1 MLGNNVTY
9 NNSFGIE
16 CNLKEIKIYKQK
28 KKKYEKCLSNKVP
41 MILKCVNNFVL
52 HLLIW
57 CLKTNVWQILS
68 IHFSPRNFKCNV
80 RTFKLFSK
88 VKS

>member
-28 KKKYEKCLSNKVP
+28 KKNMKNVYGIKCLW
-41 MILKCVNNFVL
+41 F
-52 HLLIW
+52 W
-57 CLKTNVWQILS
+57 NVWITLYC
-68 IHFSPRNFKCNV
+68 IYWYGV
-80 RTFKLFSK
+80 
-88 VKS
+88 

>member
-28 KKKYEKCLSNKVP
+28 KKNMKNVYGIKCL
-41 MILKCVNNFVL
+41 
-52 HLLIW
+52 
-57 CLKTNVWQILS
+57 
-68 IHFSPRNFKCNV
+68 
-80 RTFKLFSK
+80 
-88 VKS
+88 